1 MSEVWNIRFGTAG
14 TSDSFAAQGYK
25 SSLDVPEYTA
35 KMGLNAFEY
44 QCGRGV
50 RLGLDK
56 AARMAALAA
65 ERDILFSVHA
75 PYYIS
80 MSSLEEDKRL
90 NSIQYLLQSA
100 AVCRALGGKGSH
112 AGGLIQ
118 PQTHPAPALVLKG
131 VQSHFGGVLRHVQAA
146 FVALGGKAVAGAC
159 GAEPDVPSFTHKVL
173 PPRS

>member
-1 MSEVWNIRFGTAG
+1 MSEWKIRFGTAG

-25 SSLDVPEYTA
+25 TSLDVPEYTA
-35 KMGLNAFEY
+35 QMGLDAFEY

-56 AARMAALAA
+56 AAKMAALAQPK
-65 ERDILFSVHA
+65 DILFSVHA

-100 AVCRALGGKGSH
+100 ALWSR
-112 AGGLIQ
+112 
-118 PQTHPAPALVLKG
+118 
-131 VQSHFGGVLRHVQAA
+131 
-146 FVALGGKAVAGAC
+146 
-159 GAEPDVPSFTHKVL
+159 
-173 PPRS
+173 

>member
-1 MSEVWNIRFGTAG
+1 MSDWKIRFGTAG

-56 AARMAALAA
+56 AAKMAALAGPK
-65 ERDILFSVHA
+65 DILFSVHA

-80 MSSLEEDKRL
+80 MSSLEEEKRL

-100 AVCRALGGKGSH
+100 AVCKALGGRRIIFHSGSCGKQSREAALEKALDTMRRGS
-112 AGGLIQ
+112 AGRSRLCRYDSLPGNHGQ
-118 PQTHPAPALVLKG
+118 DRPAG
-131 VQSHFGGVLRHVQAA
+131 HTGRG
-146 FVALGGKAVAGAC
+146 AGAVQR
-159 GAEPDVPSFTHKVL
+159 G
-173 PPRS
+173 